1 MKNLILSGIVV
12 ASIFSSCSK
21 EDITNNEKITDK
33 SQFKSSILN
42 KNDNSKIAGKEYM
55 DQLPY
60 LDAHTDF
67 MAFNIENDLGHKM
80 NDPKID
86 WKTLNSLYS
95 ADLSTASKQYLIYI
109 LFAKKDLLGIQT
121 ETPSKD
127 QEDIIKEYTRELVN
141 TKYVGYCLLYNA
153 LNVLNNDSEN
163 TALVKDLA
171 NQISVYSESEK
182 FHSDFLSKPTGRE
195 KWIEKVKENYSYL
208 DRIKSLQ

>member
-33 SQFKSSILN
+33 GQFKSSILN

-67 MAFNIENDLGHKM
+67 MVFNIENDLGHKM

>member
-21 EDITNNEKITDK
+21 EDITNNEKITDNG
-33 SQFKSSILN
+33 QFKSSILN